1 MVPLYVW
8 DNSTNS
14 GKYADNSVQACYAT
28 WYHKF
33 NSSCHTH
40 TESWY
45 MWEKGVPNVNG
56 FRTQYSER
64 LMGWVGSARPANNN
78 GTKKSQLVFASD
90 VIFHF

>member
-14 GKYADNSVQACYAT
+14 GKYAYNSVQACYAT

-33 NSSCHTH
+33 NSSCHTD

-45 MWEKGVPNVNG
+45 MWEKGVPNG
-56 FRTQYSER
+56 QWLSHTIFGTPHR
-64 LMGWVGSARPANNN
+64 LVWF
-78 GTKKSQLVFASD
+78 GTAC
-90 VIFHF
+90 